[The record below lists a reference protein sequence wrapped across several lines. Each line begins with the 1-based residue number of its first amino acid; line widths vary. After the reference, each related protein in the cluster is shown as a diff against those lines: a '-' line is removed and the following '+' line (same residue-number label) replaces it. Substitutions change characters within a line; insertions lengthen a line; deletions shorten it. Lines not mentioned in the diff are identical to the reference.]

1 MLWFCDS
8 QQMDLIEASTT
19 GPEKPR
25 PADRIDL
32 VRPHRCGACGNVDGK
47 RLAFHGHGV
56 RVRAAVLPGAH
67 WSKPG
72 RIVFVVVRRFMC
84 TACGTTLT
92 VLPRGIL
99 PRGLY
104 SLFAVVHA
112 LWLAVPRPVGR
123 GLGDE
128 AVYAHQGV
136 DRLAQEA
143 GRAGARRWRSLAR
156 WTTSARQ
163 WWPSVALVGAIWRDR
178 AASLI
183 AAFVAAGEAPAAVVR
198 SAVDRH
204 AGHGAA
210 M

>member
-1 MLWFCDS
+1 
-8 QQMDLIEASTT
+8 MDFIEGSPT

-25 PADRIDL
+25 PPDRIDL
-32 VRPHRCGACGNVDGK
+32 VRPCRCHVCGNVDGK

-56 RVRAAVLPGAH
+56 RVRVAVLPDAH

-72 RIVFVVVRRFMC
+72 RIVFVAVRRFVC
-84 TACGTTLT
+84 TTCRSTLT
-92 VLPRGIL
+92 VLPRGLL
-99 PRGLY
+99 PRCLY

-128 AVYAHQGV
+128 EVYAHQGV
-136 DRLAQEA
+136 DRLAHEARRA
-143 GRAGARRWRSLAR
+143 GRRRWRSLAR
-156 WTTSARQ
+156 WTASARQ
-163 WWPSVALVGAIWRDR
+163 GWPSVTLVGATWRDR
-178 AASLI
+178 ANSMI